1 MRLLLRPRAAAR
13 PSVFLLLVLAGILA
27 LSGCGGDSAEEELA
41 RAREALKSARS
52 EVSAAEQEVA
62 QEEERVAEAREELQE
77 AETDLREARE
87 RLRKARA
94 KVDEHTTDALL
105 FRAVQTRLLDDEE
118 LDGLAIQ
125 AEVSDGVVTLR
136 GDVPAERY
144 SERAVEVAS
153 GVPGVDRVEDRLRVE
168 GGGAAS
174 GSGEGD
180 SAPESSG
187 KGANGGGGEAQGA

>member
-1 MRLLLRPRAAAR
+1 MRLRLRLPAATR
-13 PSVFLLLVLAGILA
+13 PPVFLLLALAGMLA
-27 LSGCGGDSAEEELA
+27 LPGCGGDSAEEELA

-62 QEEERVAEAREELQE
+62 QEEERVAEAREELQD
-77 AETDLREARE
+77 AEKALREARE

-105 FRAVQTRLLDDEE
+105 FRAVQSRLLDDEE

-144 SERAVEVAS
+144 SERAVEVA
-153 GVPGVDRVEDRLRVE
+153 GQVPGVDRVEDRLRV
-168 GGGAAS
+168 GGG
-174 GSGEGD
+174 GSGDGGSEPEG
-180 SAPESSG
+180 SG

>member
-153 GVPGVDRVEDRLRVE
+153 GVPGVDRVEDRLRV
-168 GGGAAS
+168 A